1 MASSDNTTALAENK
15 VLILYIL
22 NQLDSGMIEDG
33 LYKIIASINDV
44 NYFYFKE
51 VLTDLLDSKL
61 VGIFTKDE
69 EESVLRIT
77 TEGKNALS
85 LTQDILPGL
94 LKLKA
99 DNVFKKEHK
108 NLIIPELVPRKRIVK
123 YHEYEK
129 VSQSQLVLLCSLNNL
144 TDFERKYTIK
154 LYSEILGGSSSSVL
168 FSKVRED
175 KGYCY
180 YINSGVKAY
189 DNILL
194 INSGVEKKNIEPAI
208 KLIRRCLKDINNGK
222 VSDKLIESSRNTII
236 SSIKASSDTPMGIIN
251 TALSRVLVGSDDME
265 ERINNFSKI
274 TKEDIVK
281 VSKKVSLHT
290 ILTLEDKEEEH
301 EEN

>member
-99 DNVFKKEHK
+99 DNVFKKELSSITEESSIVAEFIPK
-108 NLIIPELVPRKRIVK
+108 NE
-123 YHEYEK
+123 
-129 VSQSQLVLLCSLNNL
+129 N
-144 TDFERKYTIK
+144 DYTIK
-154 LYSEILGGSSSSVL
+154 CKIIENNETIFEVKTFAGSRERAKKIVDNWNNNASKIYPQIL
-168 FSKVRED
+168 D
-175 KGYCY
+175 
-180 YINSGVKAY
+180 
-189 DNILL
+189 ILL
-194 INSGVEKKNIEPAI
+194 K
-208 KLIRRCLKDINNGK
+208 
-222 VSDKLIESSRNTII
+222 
-236 SSIKASSDTPMGIIN
+236 
-251 TALSRVLVGSDDME
+251 
-265 ERINNFSKI
+265 
-274 TKEDIVK
+274 
-281 VSKKVSLHT
+281 
-290 ILTLEDKEEEH
+290 
-301 EEN
+301 